1 MNEIISIENNLF
13 HLRKGLE
20 NVQLMV
26 NVRVV
31 IMKKKFALSSFAR
44 YGETGQAGENVPNRA
59 VTGLWNEQGIV
70 LKRKVNLFSEK

>member
-20 NVQLMV
+20 NVQLTV
-26 NVRVV
+26 NARVV
-31 IMKKKFALSSFAR
+31 IMKKKFALISFAR

-70 LKRKVNLFSEK
+70 LKRKVNLFS